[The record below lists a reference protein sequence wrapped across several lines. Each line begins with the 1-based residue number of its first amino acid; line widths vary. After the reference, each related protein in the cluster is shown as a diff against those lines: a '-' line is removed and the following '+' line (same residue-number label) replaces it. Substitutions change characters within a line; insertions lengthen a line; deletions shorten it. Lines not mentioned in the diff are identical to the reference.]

1 MYDCGSSIGF
11 PLDNV
16 SNMHD
21 NQILYVQNVNETATT
36 SLPFIQDGCANATSF
51 SAWQGLG
58 FDHGSTLSEFDGGTD
73 EILKMITQW
82 LPL

>member
-21 NQILYVQNVNETATT
+21 NQVLYVHESNKSAT

-51 SAWQGLG
+51 SDWQALG
-58 FDHGSTLSEFDGGTD
+58 FDQGSTLSAFDGGTD

-82 LPL
+82 LPF